1 MRFLLTVLSICFA
14 YAASAQDEV
23 ESLEI
28 QANACEKMLEGESP
42 SSARIRAVDKAVF
55 LGLKSLPELKEDKK
69 LLNDHDLNVMI
80 YRLVDDFVEDLNSKV
95 TKSDDERVC
104 VQISGYINPKN
115 IELVRKEFASKYD
128 ETNFVSEDEVAEIVS
143 SVDADLTLKPK
154 KIENVA
160 LLYVA
165 PLEYYNG
172 ASSVKHASFLK
183 DKMDNNPYY
192 YLTEDKDLA
201 DYVVLPK
208 LLKAKVDALD
218 DAHKRLQMVVAVE
231 ISGLEDNPSV
241 VSQNRFLLFSK
252 GDNEQ
257 EIAAKLLKKLL
268 EACAMEAMRKIEIKE
283 QQKLEQNAIG
293 HTF

>member
-1 MRFLLTVLSICFA
+1 MTLQS
-14 YAASAQDEV
+14 Y
-23 ESLEI
+23 
-28 QANACEKMLEGESP
+28 
-42 SSARIRAVDKAVF
+42 AVF
-55 LGLKSLPELKEDKK
+55 SPPPSFFLFFVSPCCDTRPYLRQIEEKALKS
-69 LLNDHDLNVMI
+69 
-80 YRLVDDFVEDLNSKV
+80 
-95 TKSDDERVC
+95 
-104 VQISGYINPKN
+104 
-115 IELVRKEFASKYD
+115 
-128 ETNFVSEDEVAEIVS
+128 VA
-143 SVDADLTLKPK
+143 KPK

-172 ASSVKHASFLK
+172 ASSEKHASFLK

-231 ISGLEDNPSV
+231 ISGLEDNLSV
-241 VSQNRFLLFSK
+241 ASQNRFLLFSK